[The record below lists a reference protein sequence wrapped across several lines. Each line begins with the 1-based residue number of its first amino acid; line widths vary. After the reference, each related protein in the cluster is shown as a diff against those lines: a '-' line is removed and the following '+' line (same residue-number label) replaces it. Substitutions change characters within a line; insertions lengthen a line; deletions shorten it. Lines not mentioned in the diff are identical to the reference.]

1 MNPSL
6 LQDGVWEVATKSG
19 QPIIGTASADRTA
32 CIWGIESGKC
42 LLQYTGHGGSVN
54 SLKFHPNRDLVLTA
68 SGDMT
73 TQIWQA
79 AVNWDSPST
88 RKGHSSEEELEED
101 NEDVLDEKV
110 DVLRTPIAEFSGN
123 QGHAAVV
130 VRRRRITLSRLLIDS
145 LPVLR

>member
-1 MNPSL
+1 M
-6 LQDGVWEVATKSG
+6 
-19 QPIIGTASADRTA
+19 
-32 CIWGIESGKC
+32 
-42 LLQYTGHGGSVN
+42 N
-54 SLKFHPNRDLVLTA
+54 SLKFHPNRDLVLTG

-73 TQIWQA
+73 THIWQA
-79 AVNWDSPST
+79 AVNWESPSGA

-130 VRRRRITLSRLLIDS
+130 VRREENRINSK
-145 LPVLR
+145 